1 MSNVS
6 DPNLDASRQAIATDD
21 APAAIG
27 TYSQAMRSG
36 DLVFLSGQIPLL
48 PSSGELVSNDF
59 DEQAAQVL
67 DNLQAVCAAA
77 GGGFNDCVKLTVYL
91 LDLANFPKVNAAM
104 ESRFDAPY
112 PARAAIGVAD
122 LPRGAQVEI
131 EGIMRVP
138 AQ

>member
-1 MSNVS
+1 MTDSH
-6 DPNLDASRQAIATDD
+6 DPTRQAIASTA

-27 TYSQAMRSG
+27 TYSQAIRSG

-48 PSSGELVSNDF
+48 PETGELVSDDF
-59 DEQAAQVL
+59 DAQAAQVL
-67 DNLQAVCAAA
+67 ENLQAVCAAA
-77 GGGFNDCVKLTVYL
+77 GGGLNDCLKLTVYL
-91 LDLANFPKVNAAM
+91 LNLANFPRLNAAM

-138 AQ
+138 AR